1 MTEASAELEGL
12 LSAALQSALD
22 DTPANAITRM
32 QLRTGIVGDN
42 AQLIDVFERIAGP
55 DQAEVD
61 LHLEGPGV
69 DVHATNAHY
78 FAQFVSGVS
87 EAVKETAKARLG
99 KGRYSEHLLIEGVGP
114 GSVRVVLRAPSPP
127 ADDSQPNIDPSIL
140 ASTVD
145 SDALRSIAAVLSH
158 ASSEEDDSP
167 LIAQLHDLPP
177 TARRGLIRAARTTS
191 EAAWSIKGS
200 IRQRNIGASEV
211 LLTPQGAQRLQQSL
225 SAAIERRPK
234 KRSPV
239 SSTVFVGPCQRCTFS
254 RRLDASFKQPCSKMP
269 RRQQFPSSSQTK
281 TLSSR

>member
-99 KGRYSEHLLIEGVGP
+99 KGRYSEHLLIEGVD
-114 GSVRVVLRAPSPP
+114 P
-127 ADDSQPNIDPSIL
+127 A
-140 ASTVD
+140 
-145 SDALRSIAAVLSH
+145 
-158 ASSEEDDSP
+158 
-167 LIAQLHDLPP
+167 
-177 TARRGLIRAARTTS
+177 
-191 EAAWSIKGS
+191 
-200 IRQRNIGASEV
+200 
-211 LLTPQGAQRLQQSL
+211 
-225 SAAIERRPK
+225 
-234 KRSPV
+234 
-239 SSTVFVGPCQRCTFS
+239 
-254 RRLDASFKQPCSKMP
+254 
-269 RRQQFPSSSQTK
+269 PSSSP
-281 TLSSR
+281 SRAKSAS